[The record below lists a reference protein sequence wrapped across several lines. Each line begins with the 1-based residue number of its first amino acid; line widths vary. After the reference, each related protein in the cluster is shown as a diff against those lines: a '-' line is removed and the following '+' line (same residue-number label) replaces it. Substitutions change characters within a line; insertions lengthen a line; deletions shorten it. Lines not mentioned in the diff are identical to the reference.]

1 MYKAIGTG
9 RHGFHILFF
18 SGEWNQGSVGSD
30 RTGRPDTLWMRFW
43 MVSKLTVYR

>member
-18 SGEWNQGSVGSD
+18 LEWNQGLWAQSQ
-30 RTGRPDTLWMRFW
+30 TGRPDTLWMRFW
-43 MVSKLTVYR
+43 MVSKVTVYR

>member
-18 SGEWNQGSVGSD
+18 SLELNTGLWAQGPSG
-30 RTGRPDTLWMRFW
+30 GPDTLWMRFW
-43 MVSKLTVYR
+43 MVSTVHR